1 MARLK
6 RVTLGA
12 SGQSSGVGGGI
23 KCPICDVRDVS
34 SEHIAMHFTGE
45 LNQYIE
51 AKMPPGGQTC
61 NLCTN
66 FKAHPAGKMN
76 ASNTLNMHL
85 ALTHG
90 KLEELL
96 QSAELVRAKRL
107 AVFQQRQLQHQQA
120 KLQQQ
125 QQHQQAAA
133 VASAVKPSVPQTKCP
148 ICDVPMA
155 TPSYKEHVLWHF
167 TDELKQVQPLTKLV
181 LVC

>member
-1 MARLK
+1 
-6 RVTLGA
+6 
-12 SGQSSGVGGGI
+12 
-23 KCPICDVRDVS
+23 
-34 SEHIAMHFTGE
+34 
-45 LNQYIE
+45 
-51 AKMPPGGQTC
+51 
-61 NLCTN
+61 
-66 FKAHPAGKMN
+66 MN

-125 QQHQQAAA
+125 QQQQAAA
-133 VASAVKPSVPQTKCP
+133 VASAVKTSVPQTKCP

-167 TDELKQVQPLTKLV
+167 TDELKQVRPLTKFV
-181 LVC
+181 SVC

>member
-1 MARLK
+1 
-6 RVTLGA
+6 
-12 SGQSSGVGGGI
+12 
-23 KCPICDVRDVS
+23 
-34 SEHIAMHFTGE
+34 
-45 LNQYIE
+45 
-51 AKMPPGGQTC
+51 
-61 NLCTN
+61 
-66 FKAHPAGKMN
+66 MN
-76 ASNTLNMHL
+76 ATNTLNMHL

-125 QQHQQAAA
+125 QQQQQAAA
-133 VASAVKPSVPQTKCP
+133 AVLSAVKSSVPQTKCP

-167 TDELKQVQPLTKLV
+167 TDELKQVYPLTKFYYVYFFVEYIRDLPGR
-181 LVC
+181 